1 LKRAIGFAAVLLA
14 LSGCGGDD
22 PERADAP
29 SAAGFPVTVEHEY
42 GSTRV
47 DAEPTRVV
55 TVGYTDH
62 DFVLALGVRPV
73 AVREWFGERPSA
85 TWPWAHDELAGA
97 EPAVLPPGDLSYERV
112 AALRPDLIL
121 GVYAGMTEDVYDK
134 LSRIAPTVPDTGE
147 HVDYG
152 MPWQEQL
159 RLTARALGREER
171 AETLVRDIERRF
183 ERAREDH
190 PEFAEATALFA
201 YREQAGSFG
210 AYSSADPRGRF
221 LRSLGFRVP
230 ARIDELA
237 GDRFFAAV
245 SGEQL
250 RLIDEDVLVMIDL
263 AQVAASRTELLR
275 DPLYRRL
282 DAVRERRD
290 VYPEAE
296 PAAALSFSSPLSLP
310 TAIDAIVPQLADAV
324 GRLDEARR

>member
-1 LKRAIGFAAVLLA
+1 MWAIGVAGALLA
-14 LSGCGGDD
+14 LAGCGGD
-22 PERADAP
+22 PEPSAAP

-42 GSTRV
+42 GTTRIE
-47 DAEPTRVV
+47 APPERVV

-62 DFVLALGVRPV
+62 DFALALGVRPV
-73 AVREWFGERPSA
+73 AVREWLGGPSPI
-85 TWPWAHDELAGA
+85 WPWAQDELGGA
-97 EPAVLPPGDLSYERV
+97 EPEVLPPGDLSFERV

-121 GVYAGMTEDVYDK
+121 GVYAGMTEEVYDK

-159 RLTARALGREER
+159 RLTARALGREDR
-171 AETLVRDIERRF
+171 AEQLVRDIEGQF
-183 ERAREDH
+183 ERAREEH
-190 PEFAEATALFA
+190 PEFADAIALFA
-201 YREQAGSFG
+201 YREKAGTFG

-221 LRSLGFRVP
+221 LRALGFRSA

-237 GDRFFAAV
+237 GDQFFVAV

-250 RLIDEDVLVMIDL
+250 RLIDQDVLVMIDL
-263 AQVAASRTELLR
+263 ADLAASRADLLR

-282 DAVRERRD
+282 DAVREGRD
-290 VYPEAE
+290 VYPAVE

-310 TAIDAIVPQLADAV
+310 LAIDAIVPQLAQATR
-324 GRLDEARR
+324 RLEASR